1 MNQNVAIQMPKVKV
15 LEGSGSMLYYHEVKT
30 RQELSSLIASM
41 LQAMSINP
49 SLFETK
55 SAIFKVDDTLYRIAC
70 NPFFTSPLHWVALT
84 LYKLNE
90 ELKDLQLV
98 NWDKGFNRGYKTEY
112 DFKEY
117 SFEDIWL
124 TVQEEGI
131 SSYCFNP
138 PKNDEEFVPHFPDPH
153 GCYIWL
159 NVSSPAFQALYA
171 KLDGMAKTE

>member
-15 LEGSGSMLYYHEVKT
+15 LEGSGSMLYYHEVTSK
-30 RQELSSLIASM
+30 QELSSLVSSM
-41 LQAMSINP
+41 LEAMSINP

-70 NPFFTSPLHWVALT
+70 NPFFASPLHWVTLT

-98 NWDKGFNRGYKTEY
+98 NWGAGFNRGYKTEY

-117 SFEDIWL
+117 SFTDIWL

-131 SSYCFNP
+131 SSYCFNLP
-138 PKNDEEFVPHFPDPH
+138 ENDEEFVPRQVDPH
-153 GCYIWL
+153 ECYIWL

-171 KLDGMAKTE
+171 KLELKN

>member
-1 MNQNVAIQMPKVKV
+1 MKQNVSIQMPKVKV
-15 LEGSGSMLYYHEVKT
+15 LEGSGSMLYYHEVTSK
-30 RQELSSLIASM
+30 QELSSLIASM

-49 SLFETK
+49 SLFESK
-55 SAIFKVDDTLYRIAC
+55 SAIFKVDDTLYRIAF
-70 NPFFTSPLHWVALT
+70 NPFFASPLHWVSFT

-90 ELKDLQLV
+90 ELTDLQLV
-98 NWDKGFNRGYKTEY
+98 NWDTGFNRGY

-131 SSYCFNP
+131 SSYCFNRP
-138 PKNDEEFVPHFPDPH
+138 ENDGEFVPHLPDPQE
-153 GCYIWL
+153 CYIWL

-171 KLDGMAKTE
+171 KLESMAKTE